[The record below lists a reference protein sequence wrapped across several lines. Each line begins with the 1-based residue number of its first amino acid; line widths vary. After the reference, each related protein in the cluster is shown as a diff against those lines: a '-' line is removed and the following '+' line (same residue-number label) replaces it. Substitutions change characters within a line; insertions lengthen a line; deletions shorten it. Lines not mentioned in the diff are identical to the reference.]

1 MTRPFQEPTLT
12 NVFSDSRGHCSQD
25 GHEQPHSQAL
35 LSTSERLGAFAIGS
49 PENPLRT
56 WGPGLRFGRLSPSD
70 LSSRSLSSRS
80 TDRTAQGLEDCCRG
94 LIAQAEEAIVLTDSD
109 GTIRIWNRGA
119 ERIFGYSP
127 AEALGCAFSLLVP
140 TRLRP
145 AYWKGFRQMIDGGR
159 VLSQGELFRMQTVRK
174 HGGKVYVDLS
184 FGLVRDGVDSVI
196 GAFAI
201 GRDCTARH
209 LAEKAMVAE
218 LVRRTS

>member
-1 MTRPFQEPTLT
+1 MT
-12 NVFSDSRGHCSQD
+12 NVFSDSHGRRSKD
-25 GHEQPHSQAL
+25 GHEQTHSQAL
-35 LSTSERLGAFAIGS
+35 RSTSERPRGSAIGS
-49 PENPLRT
+49 TESPLRA
-56 WGPGLRFGRLSPSD
+56 WSPSLRFGRLSPSD
-70 LSSRSLSSRS
+70 LSSRSLGSRS
-80 TDRTAQGLEDCCRG
+80 TDRTAQGLEDCCRT

-127 AEALGCAFSLLVP
+127 ADALGSVFTLLVP
-140 TRLRP
+140 TQLRA
-145 AYWKGFRQMIDGGR
+145 AYWQGFRQMIDGGR
-159 VLSQGELFRMQTVRK
+159 VVSQGELFRMQTVRK

-184 FGLVRDGVDSVI
+184 FGLIRDGVDSVI

-218 LVRRTS
+218 LVRRKS